1 MPGGSLAD
9 NNVAQKPNTPLNPLS
24 GAAGVSYQVP
34 SGLSTLPVC
43 RHGASPRLYFPLSVL
58 APSLTCSQCN
68 MCFSRYSI
76 SLTSMI
82 LLCLEAKVDVAGH
95 CEEVE
100 MWKCSWARDHT
111 ETDIETKTYSN
122 VCSCVRL
129 YRPVME
135 QRSWWAKSLQA
146 WARWM
151 LSDKKDQELSGSKTK
166 INLRL
171 LKLFWIYEVQSL
183 ISFIL
188 VFHIIE
194 KYIVMVCKGKHW
206 VV

>member
-34 SGLSTLPVC
+34 SGLSTLLVC
-43 RHGASPRLYFPLSVL
+43 RHGASPCLYFPLSVL

-82 LLCLEAKVDVAGH
+82 PLCLQAKVDVAGH

-100 MWKCSWARDHT
+100 MWKCSWARDHR
-111 ETDIETKTYSN
+111 ERERETKTYSS
-122 VCSCVRL
+122 VCSCVSL
-129 YRPVME
+129 YRPVMG
-135 QRSWWAKSLQA
+135 QRSWWVKSLQA
-146 WARWM
+146 WASLM
-151 LSDKKDQELSGSKTK
+151 LSDMKIKDFVGLKPKFFK
-166 INLRL
+166 ITRTAVETNP
-171 LKLFWIYEVQSL
+171 IYL
-183 ISFIL
+183 
-188 VFHIIE
+188 
-194 KYIVMVCKGKHW
+194 
-206 VV
+206 